1 MITDPIADML
11 TRLRNA
17 QARNLKKVELSYS
30 NVKKSILEVL
40 KAESYIEN
48 FNTFKGEDGHK
59 MLHIDLKPLTDGIS
73 EITRISK
80 GSRRVYVKSTDIKN
94 YVGVSIISTSR
105 GMMSSKE
112 AKKKKLGGE
121 VICRVS

>member
-1 MITDPIADML
+1 MTDPIADML

-17 QARNLKKVELSYS
+17 QVKNLKKVEFSYS

-40 KAESYIEN
+40 KSENYIAD

-59 MLHIDLKPLTDGIS
+59 MLHVDLKKSTEGIMD
-73 EITRISK
+73 IKRVSK
-80 GSRRVYVKSTDIKN
+80 NSRRVYIKSTDIKN

-105 GMMSSKE
+105 GMMSSLE

-121 VICRVS
+121 VICRVN